1 MICLSSA
8 SINFT
13 TTARPVMFNLR
24 DGVSLGIFAPQA
36 TFKTGQA
43 VVLAIWV
50 SNSTDDER
58 ELESCSDVQWWT
70 LALDVYDS
78 QWQRKQTTSEKQS
91 GVPAYREMGV
101 CGRNIALRVPP
112 HSCGALGDNGRD
124 VTVDLSARY
133 DLPTGT
139 YFVTQKQLA
148 LPLRG
153 LPITIVDTQ
162 TADRGGSSSV
172 VQK

>member
-1 MICLSSA
+1 MGTPLSSVGQNDLPVECA

-36 TFKTGQA
+36 TFKTGEA

-70 LALDVYDS
+70 LDLDVYDS
-78 QWQRKQTTSEKQS
+78 QWQRRQSRSEKQS
-91 GVPAYREMGV
+91 GNPVFEEMRFAVEISPFAFHHTVVVSCVTTDTMSRLISVHVMNYR
-101 CGRNIALRVPP
+101 L
-112 HSCGALGDNGRD
+112 D
-124 VTVDLSARY
+124 VTSSHRNDWHSHC
-133 DLPTGT
+133 
-139 YFVTQKQLA
+139 
-148 LPLRG
+148 
-153 LPITIVDTQ
+153 
-162 TADRGGSSSV
+162 ADYRSL
-172 VQK
+172 